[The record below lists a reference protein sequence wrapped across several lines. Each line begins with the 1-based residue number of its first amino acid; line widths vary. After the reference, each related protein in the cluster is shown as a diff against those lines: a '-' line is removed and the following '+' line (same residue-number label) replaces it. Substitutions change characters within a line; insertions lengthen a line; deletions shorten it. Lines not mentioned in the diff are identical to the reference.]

1 MDVATLTQL
10 NNTEG
15 TSYLQK
21 HSKFNGIDL
30 RLTSDLDQGGIREEI
45 IPGGNYK
52 DFLNCGVYFKV
63 FFL

>member
-1 MDVATLTQL
+1 MQYRSRICPEMDVATLTQL

-45 IPGGNYK
+45 IPGGE
-52 DFLNCGVYFKV
+52 L
-63 FFL
+63 

>member
-1 MDVATLTQL
+1 MDAATLTQL

-30 RLTSDLDQGGIREEI
+30 RLTSDLNQGGIREEI
-45 IPGGNYK
+45 IPGEE
-52 DFLNCGVYFKV
+52 L
-63 FFL
+63 